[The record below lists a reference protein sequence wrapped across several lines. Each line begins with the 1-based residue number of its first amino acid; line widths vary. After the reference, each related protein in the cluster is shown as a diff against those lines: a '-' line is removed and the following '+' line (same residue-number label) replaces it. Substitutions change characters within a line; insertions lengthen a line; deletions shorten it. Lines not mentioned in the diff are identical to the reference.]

1 QDNLWY
7 RAKVLN
13 DSRVQFVDY
22 GNADEVEEVREIG
35 PEFLDVPPF
44 CYKCKLDGGREIGAN
59 PAAVKEF
66 QELVLDAELELEVV
80 TWGPEVTV
88 RMSKEGQDVGALVKA
103 KLAGS
108 EDAAED
114 TPSEDAALCA
124 SPAAKVVEGYVSHVD
139 RLDSFYVITTERD
152 DALTELSERL
162 QERLGAGD
170 AAPLEGPAPGHWC
183 AALYAADERWYR
195 ARIEG
200 IGEEGTL
207 SARFIDYGNAETVD
221 SVVALT
227 DAEMAPEP
235 FCFEC
240 RLSGVSAL
248 DGDLLDKFK
257 EVTVDATLRVEVLE
271 EGPPA
276 RVRLVDADGNDI
288 AELLGVKKTYGSIS
302 VPLNRKLHVE
312 ICHSE
317 GPTDFYVQLKDHRA
331 ELEFVATALQGVC
344 GDGKVFEA
352 SEGAPCVA
360 HYDDGVY
367 CRATVTSV
375 DAARA
380 RVFYVDYGN
389 SESVELK
396 EVLPPVEALFEVPA
410 LAVRCTL
417 DVAEADCVTEAT
429 EKFQAVVDDESRVL
443 LAEFLGERDGR
454 HVVRL
459 LDMGI
464 DVL

>member
-44 CYKCKLDGGREIGAN
+44 CYKCKLDGGREIGTN
-59 PAAVKEF
+59 PVAVKEF
-66 QELVLDAELELEVV
+66 QELVLETELELEVV

-88 RMSKEGQDVGALVKA
+88 RMSREGQDVSALVKA

-152 DALTELSERL
+152 NALTELSECL
-162 QERLGAGD
+162 QERLGAGE
-170 AAPLEGPAPGHWC
+170 AAPLEGPAPGHLC
-183 AALYAADERWYR
+183 AALYAADELWYR

-227 DAEMAPEP
+227 DAEAAPEP

-257 EVTVDATLRVEVLE
+257 ETTTDATLRVEVLE

-302 VPLNRKLHVE
+302 VPLKQKLHVK

-317 GPTDFYVQLKDHRA
+317 GPTDFYVQLKDRRT

-344 GDGKVFEA
+344 GDGEVFEA
-352 SEGAPCVA
+352 SEGAPCIA

-375 DAARA
+375 DAAGA

-396 EVLPPVEALFEVPA
+396 EVLPPMEALFKVPA

-464 DVL
+464 DIV